1 MRVICAEAPG
11 SLVKRSRVRA
21 ASLMSDRSF
30 MREASGKRITAES
43 LGVTNPAA
51 LKVGEVTSWNSAFEE
66 KKNDGKC
73 RYAS

>member
-1 MRVICAEAPG
+1 
-11 SLVKRSRVRA
+11 
-21 ASLMSDRSF
+21 